1 MRLFT
6 TPQQAARSLKRGE
19 LLVYP
24 TESVWGIGCD
34 PFSQRAFEALLEVK
48 NRPADKGVILLADT
62 PARFAHC
69 TKHLSPAD
77 LAKLKSGWLNQKSR
91 ATSFLVKPAPD
102 SIPQW
107 IMGSHETVALRVTPH
122 WQISQL
128 IAAFGAPIISTSCN
142 LSGEP
147 TARSLEEAMDIFG
160 SAVTYFEGNTLG
172 FEKPSRLIDL
182 HSGKQLR

>member
-1 MRLFT
+1 
-6 TPQQAARSLKRGE
+6 
-19 LLVYP
+19 
-24 TESVWGIGCD
+24 
-34 PFSQRAFEALLEVK
+34 
-48 NRPADKGVILLADT
+48 
-62 PARFAHC
+62 
-69 TKHLSPAD
+69 
-77 LAKLKSGWLNQKSR
+77 
-91 ATSFLVKPAPD
+91 
-102 SIPQW
+102 
-107 IMGSHETVALRVTPH
+107 MGSHETVALRVTPH

-160 SAVTYFEGNTLG
+160 GAVTYFEGNTLG